1 MRFGITPFEGMD
13 FLNIYDPE
21 KGLDSFSDFR
31 FSDIIEKKVIEKG
44 YEHCE
49 ISLDLFQ
56 VLPIKIND
64 DEKRRLLTFKKNY
77 DISFSAHFPLWSIEL
92 ASPNKYI
99 REGSIRSLIDSYN
112 TFKFMEAD
120 IDVFI
125 LHPTG
130 ALIADLI
137 KMDLHKFYKKFLL
150 NIITE
155 YAIESITKIINET
168 KIDKTKIA
176 IENIEFPF
184 EGTLDIIE
192 KLKGPKLCIDTAHF
206 LGGFSGEVDMLKIT
220 KNHLDITSEIH
231 LQDYSE
237 GGDADHAALGAGKNF
252 PIEFLK
258 IIHEYDF
265 KGPVVFELS
274 FEKAYESVQFIKQKT
289 PEINLPEIKP

>member
-1 MRFGITPFEGMD
+1 MKFGITPLEGSD
-13 FLNIYDPE
+13 FINIYDPQ
-21 KGLDSFSDFR
+21 KGLDSFTDFL
-31 FSDIIEKKVIEKG
+31 FSDMIMKVIDHG

-64 DEKRRLLTFKKNY
+64 DEKSRLLNFKKKY
-77 DISFSAHFPLWSIEL
+77 DFTFSAHFPLWSIEL
-92 ASPNKYI
+92 ASPNKHI
-99 REGSIRSLIDSYN
+99 REGSIKSLIDSYN
-112 TFKFMEAD
+112 MFKFMEAD

-130 ALIADLI
+130 EFIADFL
-137 KMDLHKFYKKFLL
+137 KMDIPKNLKQVII
-150 NIITE
+150 NIFTG
-155 YAIESITKIINET
+155 YALDSIKKIIRET
-168 KIDKTKIA
+168 KIDKSKIA

-206 LGGFSGEVDMLKIT
+206 LGGFSGDVDLIEIT
-220 KNHLDITSEIH
+220 KENLALTSEIH
-231 LQDYSE
+231 LQDFNE
-237 GGDADHAALGAGKNF
+237 GGDADHGALGTGKNF

-258 IIHEYDF
+258 IINEYDF
-265 KGPVVFELS
+265 KGPVVFELP

-289 PEINLPEIKP
+289 PEIDLPEIKP